1 MEGKWLFYGILGSI
15 VLATNAWA
23 LVPDR
28 TATVTALAIGTAK
41 CGGIASAKIDGMYTN
56 DSLKLMG
63 LTSGIQITTDT
74 YYNRELSGDPPHNGS
89 GDGTAEIWVVAVC
102 NLSTD
107 SEGYLTHSIDVD
119 PEVIT
124 SFCDTHAD

>member
-74 YYNRELSGDPPHNGS
+74 YYNRELTYNTSAHQEFSSDQFLHQPS
-89 GDGTAEIWVVAVC
+89 
-102 NLSTD
+102 
-107 SEGYLTHSIDVD
+107 
-119 PEVIT
+119 PEQHVHQNRA
-124 SFCDTHAD
+124 S